1 MRVVAVEM
9 SAAVYH
15 NCEWLYEQ
23 IRRKCEENGTEYT
36 SRGLRQKVTSLVKG
50 YTRQILK
57 AVFSEY
63 SDTGSE
69 ECLIYM
75 KLLLSAMRIN
85 SSHGNVVFRK
95 GPDNDEIQ
103 AIIID
108 ELLLDTD
115 IQMLYELLCIDKWRL
130 ISKMRYKPGAADEYV
145 EARRAECIQRK
156 ETAEPESE
164 PEPEPE
170 PEQPKRK
177 CMTEEQKKQKKEH
190 MDEYM
195 REYRKNNREK
205 LKEVSRRYRE
215 ENRERLQEY
224 QTRYREKNREQIRE
238 YQKQYREKMKQKKAE
253 EAAKKNL

>member
-1 MRVVAVEM
+1 MRGVALEM

-23 IRRKCEENGTEYT
+23 IRLKCEENGTEYT

-85 SSHGNVVFRK
+85 SVHGNVVFRK

-115 IQMLYELLCIDKWRL
+115 IQMLYELLCIDKCRL

-145 EARRAECIQRK
+145 EARRAECIKRREKEEKKAAAKEYQRLYYERNKARKKAAAKARYYANQEEMCEK
-156 ETAEPESE
+156 ERQKRKNMT
-164 PEPEPE
+164 
-170 PEQPKRK
+170 PEQKAA
-177 CMTEEQKKQKKEH
+177 MLEYQTQYKKEH
-190 MDEYM
+190 PEQD
-195 REYRKNNREK
+195 REYR
-205 LKEVSRRYRE
+205 RR
-215 ENRERLQEY
+215 
-224 QTRYREKNREQIRE
+224 
-238 YQKQYREKMKQKKAE
+238 YREKMKRKREEEKAKE
-253 EAAKKNL
+253 NLKKNL

>member
-1 MRVVAVEM
+1 M

-156 ETAEPESE
+156 ETAEPE
-164 PEPEPE
+164 PEPE

-190 MDEYM
+190 MEEYM

-215 ENRERLQEY
+215 ENRELLQEY
-224 QTRYREKNREQIRE
+224 QTRYREKNRGQIRE
-238 YQKQYREKMKQKKAE
+238 YQKQYREKRKQKRAE
-253 EAAKKNL
+253 EVAKENL

>member
-1 MRVVAVEM
+1 M

-156 ETAEPESE
+156 ETAEPE
-164 PEPEPE
+164 PEPE

-190 MDEYM
+190 MEEYM

-215 ENRERLQEY
+215 ENRELLQEY
-224 QTRYREKNREQIRE
+224 QTRYREKKPRAN
-238 YQKQYREKMKQKKAE
+238 
-253 EAAKKNL
+253 

>member
-1 MRVVAVEM
+1 M

-36 SRGLRQKVTSLVKG
+36 SSGLRQKVTSLVKG

-85 SSHGNVVFRK
+85 SVHGNVVFRK

-145 EARRAECIQRK
+145 EARRAECIKRK
-156 ETAEPESE
+156 ETAE

-190 MDEYM
+190 MKEYM

-224 QTRYREKNREQIRE
+224 QTRYRKKNREQIRE
-238 YQKQYREKMKQKKAE
+238 YQKQYREKRKQKMAE
-253 EAAKKNL
+253 EVAKENL

>member
-1 MRVVAVEM
+1 M

-36 SRGLRQKVTSLVKG
+36 SSGLRQKVTSLVKG

-85 SSHGNVVFRK
+85 SGHGNIVFRK

-145 EARRAECIQRK
+145 EARRAECIKRK
-156 ETAEPESE
+156 ETA
-164 PEPEPE
+164 EPEPE

-190 MDEYM
+190 IEEYM
-195 REYRKNNREK
+195 R
-205 LKEVSRRYRE
+205 
-215 ENRERLQEY
+215 
-224 QTRYREKNREQIRE
+224 
-238 YQKQYREKMKQKKAE
+238 
-253 EAAKKNL
+253 